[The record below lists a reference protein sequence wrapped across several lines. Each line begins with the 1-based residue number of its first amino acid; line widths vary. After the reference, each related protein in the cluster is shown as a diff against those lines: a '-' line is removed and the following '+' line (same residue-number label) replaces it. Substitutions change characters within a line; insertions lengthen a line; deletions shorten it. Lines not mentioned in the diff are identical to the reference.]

1 MIDPYSV
8 LGVSKSASQEEIKKA
23 YKKLAKKYHPDLNPG
38 NKEAEKK
45 FKDVQEANNFIGDE
59 KSRAMFDRG
68 ETDEQKQHAYEQHR
82 HSYQK
87 AQEGTGRYS
96 YSFGG
101 DFDDDIFA
109 NIFGGMGGMGGRS
122 RGQPFRQDETYHLDV
137 EFDEAA
143 LGAERILTLPSGK
156 KIQVRIPAGIK
167 EGQKLKFKDLG
178 EHGDAYIEIGI
189 KPHAIFKREGNDIY
203 SEVPIS
209 IFEAINGAE
218 IEVPTLDGKVML
230 KVPAGVSTGTK
241 LRIKNKGA
249 GKVDDRGNHI
259 VNLRV
264 VSPKTPPEGLK
275 EALAKLSQQYAYN
288 PRH

>member
-1 MIDPYSV
+1 MIDPYSI
-8 LGVSKSASQEEIKKA
+8 LGVTKSASQDEIKKA

-45 FKDVQEANNFIGDE
+45 FKEVQEANNFIGDE

-68 ETDEQKQHAYEQHR
+68 ETDEQKQHAYEEFMKNQGQR
-82 HSYQK
+82 RRSYQH

-96 YSFGG
+96 YSFGE

-109 NIFGGMGGMGGRS
+109 NIFGGVGR
-122 RGQPFRQDETYHLDV
+122 RARQDETYHLDV

-143 LGAERILTLPSGK
+143 LGAEKVLTLPSGK
-156 KIQVRIPAGIK
+156 KVQVKIPAGIK
-167 EGQKLKFKDLG
+167 EGQKLKFKGLA
-178 EHGDAYIEIGI
+178 ESGDAYIEIGI
-189 KPHAIFKREGNDIY
+189 KPHPHFKREGKDIY

-209 IFEAINGAE
+209 IFEAVNGAE
-218 IEVPTLDGKVML
+218 IEVSTLDGKVML
-230 KVPAGVSTGTK
+230 KVPPGVSTGSK

-249 GKVDDRGNHI
+249 GKADDRGNHI

-264 VSPKTPPEGLK
+264 VSPKEPPAGLR
-275 EALAKLSQQYAYN
+275 EAMEKLSTQYSYN
-288 PRH
+288 PRQ